1 MDRGQML
8 RRFDRP
14 TLVHVITLSQ
24 DQVFPIDVI
33 TTRFKFVWYM
43 RESNQINIEW
53 NNEERYSNSIPCFN
67 VFGKKSLNYWKIA
80 SNLQLLKDIYSPL
93 VLLILRPTTEA
104 MRTRRR
110 REERK
115 WGRGAKIIPTDDT
128 KGGFA
133 LKRISG
139 KRSRGFRSNLFDG

>member
-1 MDRGQML
+1 ML
-8 RRFDRP
+8 RRFDRA

-67 VFGKKSLNYWKIA
+67 VLREKSLNDWKIA
-80 SNLQLLKDIYSPL
+80 SNLQLLTIIERYIFSSCS
-93 VLLILRPTTEA
+93 LILRPTTEA